1 MNETKEITRRR
12 GERGEC
18 NRISSSPSASPR
30 EPTFRLMSKEKT
42 LQIRNSTAEFLIFTR
57 QAGEDGI
64 EVRVEEETVWLT
76 QKLMSALFDVDVRTV
91 NEHLGNIYQSGEQS
105 REATIRKYRTVRS
118 EGARQVAR
126 AVEHYNLDAIIAVG
140 FRVNSVRAIQ
150 FRQWATGVL
159 RDFAIRGYVLD
170 KERLK
175 NGAFLSKEYY
185 ENLLAEI
192 REIRASERR
201 FYQKITDI
209 YATAMDYSPD
219 AETTHAFFATV
230 QNKLHFAIHG
240 STAAELIVARADSKK
255 ERMGLTTWK
264 KAPHRKIIKPD
275 VVVAKNYLTEKELK
289 SLDRVVT
296 MYLDY
301 AEDQAERKIPMTM
314 QDWAG
319 KGFGPD
325 QLSEMQK
332 IIDAEKSDLFDVLAH
347 VAYALPPLTR
357 EDRATKAKVEI
368 STHFNTKQQ
377 VFLDFVLSHYV
388 SVEVEELDQT
398 KLTPLLRLKYHN
410 SLTDAVADLGKPEEI
425 GKVFTGFQKYL
436 YGTAA

>member
-1 MNETKEITRRR
+1 V
-12 GERGEC
+12 
-18 NRISSSPSASPR
+18 
-30 EPTFRLMSKEKT
+30 SKDKR

-64 EVRVEEETVWLT
+64 EVRVADETVWLT
-76 QKLMSALFDVDVRTV
+76 QKLMATLFDVTV
-91 NEHLGNIYQSGEQS
+91 PTINEHLANLYTQREISEAATVRNFRIVKKEGS
-105 REATIRKYRTVRS
+105 REI
-118 EGARQVAR
+118 ARNLDF
-126 AVEHYNLDAIIAVG
+126 YNLDAIIAVG
-140 FRVNSVRAIQ
+140 FRVNSARAIQ

-159 RDFAIRGYVLD
+159 RDYSIRGYVLD

-209 YATAMDYSPD
+209 YATAMDYDPAAD
-219 AETTHAFFATV
+219 TTQTFFATV

-240 STAAELIVARADSKK
+240 HTAAELIVTRADSKK

-264 KAPHRKIIKPD
+264 NAPRGKIIKPD

-289 SLDRVVT
+289 ALDRVVT

-314 QDWAG
+314 KDWAG
-319 KGFGPD
+319 KLNAF
-325 QLSEMQK
+325 LK
-332 IIDAEKSDLFDVLAH
+332 
-347 VAYALPPLTR
+347 
-357 EDRATKAKVEI
+357 
-368 STHFNTKQQ
+368 FNERDI
-377 VFLDFVLSHYV
+377 LDH
-388 SVEVEELDQT
+388 
-398 KLTPLLRLKYHN
+398 P
-410 SLTDAVADLGKPEEI
+410 
-425 GKVFTGFQKYL
+425 GKVSQEVAKAFAESEFEKYRIVQDRL
-436 YGTAA
+436 FESDFDRHIKKALEDDKEQP